1 MNKEI
6 LAPQYGPWLRAP
18 QFNGAKKSDVE
29 AKNKEVLAQTSMD
42 AESSGVPQSGGGGGT
57 ARSEE
62 TTTQQKKSRISRLV
76 SGILMPLKTPPRCL
90 RSQVLEWRLRNP
102 R

>member
-1 MNKEI
+1 MNKEV

-42 AESSGVPQSGGGGGT
+42 AESSGVPQSGGGGT
-57 ARSEE
+57 ARYEE
-62 TTTQQKKSRISRLV
+62 TTTQQKKN
-76 SGILMPLKTPPRCL
+76 SGFRGLC
-90 RSQVLEWRLRNP
+90 QGY
-102 R
+102 